1 MKKLLLFLILTFT
14 TLNVHAKWFLVGSG
28 ENLVSYVDTESYKQ
42 TGQEKTYEDVL
53 PSIFK
58 SPTDLSNTK
67 DLRRD
72 MESMIQSNLNDVERD
87 VLRLRLGLD
96 DGRVKPV
103 KEIGR
108 IFHISWK
115 QVRSLEK
122 QALSKLLDSNEIGE
136 FCDKMMDV

>member
-1 MKKLLLFLILTFT
+1 M
-14 TLNVHAKWFLVGSG
+14 
-28 ENLVSYVDTESYKQ
+28 
-42 TGQEKTYEDVL
+42 L

-58 SPTDLSNTK
+58 APTDLSNTK